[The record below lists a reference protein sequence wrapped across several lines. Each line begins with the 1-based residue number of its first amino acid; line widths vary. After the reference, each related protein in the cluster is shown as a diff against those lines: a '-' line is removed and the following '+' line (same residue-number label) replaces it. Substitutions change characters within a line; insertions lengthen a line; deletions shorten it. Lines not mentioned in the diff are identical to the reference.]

1 MSVLAGLLV
10 VRVFSVSL
18 EVMVSQYEQSI
29 EASSSHV
36 LRVKETLEEFAC
48 SRRAYSPEEGWG
60 IEVGNSSMRWHHA
73 AP

>member
-1 MSVLAGLLV
+1 MWVPVGLLV

-18 EVMVSQYEQSI
+18 EVMVSRYEQSI

-48 SRRAYSPEEGWG
+48 SRRAYSPEERWG

>member
-1 MSVLAGLLV
+1 MWVLVGLIV

-18 EVMVSQYEQSI
+18 EVMVSRYEQSI
-29 EASSSHV
+29 EASSSHA

-60 IEVGNSSMRWHHA
+60 TEVGNSSMRRHHA

>member
-1 MSVLAGLLV
+1 MWILAGLLV

-18 EVMVSQYEQSI
+18 EVMVSRYEQSI

-36 LRVKETLEEFAC
+36 LRAKEILEEFAC

-60 IEVGNSSMRWHHA
+60 IEVGNSSMQRHRA

>member
-1 MSVLAGLLV
+1 MWILVGLLV

-18 EVMVSQYEQSI
+18 EAMVSRYEQSI

-36 LRVKETLEEFAC
+36 LRVTETLEEFAC
-48 SRRAYSPEEGWG
+48 SRRAYSPEE
-60 IEVGNSSMRWHHA
+60 VGNSSMRRHHA

>member
-1 MSVLAGLLV
+1 MWVLVGLLV

-18 EVMVSQYEQSI
+18 EAMASRYEQSI
-29 EASSSHV
+29 EASSSRV

-48 SRRAYSPEEGWG
+48 SRRAYSPEEEWD

>member
-1 MSVLAGLLV
+1 MWVLVGLLV

-18 EVMVSQYEQSI
+18 EVMVSRYEQSI
-29 EASSSHV
+29 EASSSHA

-48 SRRAYSPEEGWG
+48 SRRAYSPEGEWG